1 MAGDNLDSS
10 GRAIRRRLANPYVY
24 GLGMLGLTIPGQM
37 YSTYASFFY
46 NDKLG
51 LSLSLIATGMVFFTI
66 WDAFNDPI
74 CGFLSDRTR
83 TKIGR
88 RRPWLLVGAPLFCL
102 FFILF
107 FAPPLGLGKGAPLAI
122 YFTILLMLT
131 ETMGT
136 VNGTNYHALF
146 PELFQSTSDR
156 ASANAFRQALQLVG
170 MIIGIS
176 LTPQIVGWIA
186 GNDPEKI
193 IHVGYPLTAVFLA
206 VLGMGFLVIS
216 TLGSHE
222 NPEYWATSTPGLKE
236 SFKAVI
242 GNKNFWTVSITNFFY
257 QATSGLLLA
266 GIPFFVKYALGRPDG
281 DATIM
286 TAAVFVTAIPFMWLW
301 WAMIRKFGTLK
312 VWRVALACL
321 GLSLVPMFFANTLLF
336 AAISGALIGISIAGV
351 TANIDLINA
360 KIIDE
365 DAAVSGLRR
374 EGIYQSTISFVIRF
388 SGLIRSLIFLL
399 VTVIFGF
406 VDNVHTGP
414 NPGMA
419 ARFMISVFPVALMV
433 LSFVASWFVKFEKL
447 PDDVRQLEREP
458 EL

>member
-1 MAGDNLDSS
+1 MSLNNDVGLNVAKP
-10 GRAIRRRLANPYVY
+10 RRLANPYIY

-37 YSTYASFFY
+37 YSTYATFFY

-107 FAPPLGLGKGAPLAI
+107 FLPPLGLQKGAPLAI

-136 VNGTNYHALF
+136 VNGTNYHAMF
-146 PELFQSTSDR
+146 PELFRTTADR

-176 LTPQIVGWIA
+176 LTPMIVNMIA
-186 GNDPEKI
+186 GDDPQKI
-193 IHVGYPLTAVFLA
+193 ISVGYPLTAVILA
-206 VLGMGFLVIS
+206 VLGMAFLLIS

-236 SFKAVI
+236 SFKAVVC
-242 GNKNFWTVSITNFFY
+242 NKNFWMVSVTNFFY
-257 QATSGLLLA
+257 QATAGLLLA
-266 GIPFFVKYALGRPDG
+266 AIPFFIKYSLGLKDG
-281 DATIM
+281 DTTLL
-286 TAAVFVTAIPFMWLW
+286 TAAVFVTAIPFMWFW
-301 WAMIRKFGTLK
+301 WALIRKLGALK
-312 VWRVALACL
+312 VWRIALACL
-321 GLSLVPMFFANTLLF
+321 GIALIPMFFANSLIF
-336 AAISGALIGISIAGV
+336 AAIAGALIGIGIAGV

-365 DAAVSGLRR
+365 DAAESGLRR

-388 SGLIRSLIFLL
+388 SGLIRSFIFLMI
-399 VTVIFGF
+399 TVIFGF
-406 VDNVHTGP
+406 IDKD
-414 NPGMA
+414 NPGPQPAMA
-419 ARFMISVFPVALMV
+419 ARFMISVFPVVLMA
-433 LSFVASWFVKFEKL
+433 LSFIASRFVKFTKASDEAEQANK
-447 PDDVRQLEREP
+447 
-458 EL
+458 